1 MRLLLGMLVALV
13 VIAAPAAQQSP
24 GDVLADTRL
33 SVHTLV
39 REDIFAGYRSDNMP
53 RLERAERNIETL
65 LAQRPDQRGN
75 LLAWKAGAAVY
86 RAVLAHEA
94 GQPDTFARQYADALA
109 GFAEAAKTTSGNGG
123 VAAITGGTMAVFA
136 DRLPD
141 SQRAAAW
148 ALAYDNYS
156 RLWDEQGADIEK
168 LPAHHKGEVLS
179 GLTQSAQ
186 RTGRT
191 DEASRHLDRMLIVLA
206 GTPYESLAK
215 QWKADPSIAATT
227 NLTCRNCHTAGRLE
241 NRIAALAAKGAGN

>member
-1 MRLLLGMLVALV
+1 MRLLTGILVALV
-13 VIAAPAAQQSP
+13 VIAAPAAQSP
-24 GDVLADTRL
+24 SDVLSDTRL

-39 REDIFAGYRSDNMP
+39 REDIFAGFRSDNLP
-53 RLERAERNIETL
+53 RLERAERHIAIL
-65 LAQRPDQRGN
+65 LEQRPEEKAN

-94 GQPDTFARQYADALA
+94 GQPDAFARHYADALA
-109 GFAEAAKTTSGNGG
+109 GFAVAAKATSGNGG

-141 SQRAAAW
+141 SHRLAAW

-156 RLWDEQGADIEK
+156 RLWNEQGPDIEK
-168 LPAHHKGEVLS
+168 LPVHHKGEVLS

-186 RTGRT
+186 RSGRT
-191 DEASRHLDRMLIVLA
+191 DEAARHLDRMLIVLA

-215 QWKADPSIAATT
+215 QWKADPAIATTT

-241 NRIAALAAKGAGN
+241 NRIAALNTKGAGD